1 MKRSPALIELSREH
15 HQALR
20 LALAA
25 RRAAVSGAD
34 EEVAALAQ
42 QVRALMASELEQHFC
57 REEADL
63 LPLLAAAG
71 HAELVSR
78 TLAEHRL
85 LRQSAAALVSP
96 QRGLLLAFAELLQAH
111 VRFEERELF
120 EVGERLAPSP
130 DRVAAAAAP
139 PGEAAAAAAIR
150 ASGSRG

>member
-120 EVGERLAPSP
+120 QVCEEQARSRDG
-130 DRVAAAAAP
+130 VAATVVAADQAAP
-139 PGEAAAAAAIR
+139 AAVVR
-150 ASGSRG
+150 ASGSRE